1 MANTILVNPSTM
13 SEQSNQIRQYK
24 ETHND
29 VMNKITNLVMT
40 IGEVWQGDAQNAFV
54 SKFLSMQPVYD
65 SFEEALEEFAML
77 MDKVADEMKKTDEAG
92 KNMINSIY

>member
-13 SEQSNQIRQYK
+13 SEKSNQIRRYK

-65 SFEEALEEFAML
+65 SFEEALEEFATL

>member
-1 MANTILVNPSTM
+1 MANTILVNPATM

-65 SFEEALEEFAML
+65 SFEKALEEFATL

>member
-65 SFEEALEEFAML
+65 SFEEALEEFATL